1 MTDQELRDKESLW
14 QREHGKAERDL
25 NRTKGISEYARE
37 ELKRMHR
44 ELTDDDVIAE
54 NGRRAERAARLQ
66 EKMDDTGYSI

>member
-14 QREHGKAERDL
+14 QREHGKGERDL
-25 NRTKGISEYARE
+25 NRTKGISEYARD
-37 ELKRMHR
+37 ELKRMYR

-54 NGRRAERAARLQ
+54 NKRRADRTARLQ